1 VVISKASQ
9 KREENASV
17 LRKGGRRG
25 TGRLGVRLEEVQCS
39 GDGGKEE
46 GGGKTCEQ

>member
-9 KREENASV
+9 KREETV

-25 TGRLGVRLEEVQCS
+25 TGRSGVRLEEVQCS